1 MQTNV
6 TTSKDT
12 LAMNCPVCKSPA
24 LHATDLEAGLTFFNC
39 HQCRGNWVRGV
50 EYWKWLEQHGPN
62 LPERSDQDSGL
73 LLAEPGLHIDCPE
86 CRFRMVKYLV
96 GHGFSFTIDHC
107 GGCKGV
113 WLDRNEWEALK
124 ERNLH
129 DDLQFDVHFLL
140 AGRSGKRGAEEAAGA
155 NLLSHDSALM
165 IMPRSNEYAPG
176 SPPAQISQE
185 LLAYLTDKDPFD
197 V

>member
-1 MQTNV
+1 MQTNSTKNSENV
-6 TTSKDT
+6 VMK
-12 LAMNCPVCKSPA
+12 CPVCKSPE
-24 LHATDLEAGLTFFNC
+24 LQATELEDGLRFFRC
-39 HQCRGNWVRGV
+39 PECRGKWIRGA
-50 EYWKWLEQHGPN
+50 EYWKWLEQKGTN

-73 LLAEPGLHIDCPE
+73 QLAEPGLHVDCPE
-86 CRFRMVKYLV
+86 CRFRLVKYLV

-107 GGCKGV
+107 EGCKGV

-129 DDLQFDVHFLL
+129 DDLNSMFTAFWQDEAEKEARKKRLERIYITRFGADDYAEIERVRAWL
-140 AGRSGKRGAEEAAGA
+140 AT
-155 NLLSHDSALM
+155 
-165 IMPRSNEYAPG
+165 RSNK
-176 SPPAQISQE
+176 QD

>member
-1 MQTNV
+1 MQTN
-6 TTSKDT
+6 TIEKDGLT
-12 LAMNCPVCKSPA
+12 MKCPVCKSPQ
-24 LHATDLEAGLTFFNC
+24 LEATDLEDGLRFFRC
-39 HQCRGNWVRGV
+39 SECRGKWVRGA

-62 LPERSDQDSGL
+62 LPERSEQDSGL
-73 LLAEPGLHIDCPE
+73 SLAEPGIHLDCPE
-86 CRFRMVKYLV
+86 CRFRMIKYLV

-107 GGCKGV
+107 SGCKGV

-129 DDLQFDVHFLL
+129 DDLNSMFTSFWQDEAEKEARKKRLERIYISRFGHEDYAEIERVRAWL
-140 AGRSGKRGAEEAAGA
+140 AMRA
-155 NLLSHDSALM
+155 NK
-165 IMPRSNEYAPG
+165 
-176 SPPAQISQE
+176 QE

>member
-1 MQTNV
+1 M
-6 TTSKDT
+6 K
-12 LAMNCPVCKSPA
+12 CPVCKSPE
-24 LHATDLEAGLTFFNC
+24 LRATQLEEGLTVHNC
-39 HQCRGNWVRGV
+39 PQCQGNWIRGR

-73 LLAEPGLHIDCPE
+73 SLAEPGFHIDCPE
-86 CRFRMVKYLV
+86 CRFRMIKYLV

-107 GGCKGV
+107 DGCKGV

-129 DDLQFDVHFLL
+129 DDVNSMFTSFWQD
-140 AGRSGKRGAEEAAGA
+140 AAEKEARKKRLERIYIARFGAEDYTEIQRVRAWLAT
-155 NLLSHDSALM
+155 
-165 IMPRSNEYAPG
+165 RSNRH
-176 SPPAQISQE
+176 E

>member
-1 MQTNV
+1 MQTSAIETKQDV
-6 TTSKDT
+6 VLK
-12 LAMNCPVCKSPA
+12 CPVCKSPE
-24 LHATDLEAGLTFFNC
+24 LELTDMEDSLRFFRC
-39 HQCRGNWVRGV
+39 PECRGKWIRGA
-50 EYWKWLEQHGPN
+50 EYWNWLEQRGTN
-62 LPERSDQDSGL
+62 LPERSDQDTGL
-73 LLAEPGLHIDCPE
+73 SLAEPGLHIDCPE

-129 DDLQFDVHFLL
+129 DDLNSMFTAFWQDEAEKEARKKRLERIYISRFGADDYTEIERVRAWL
-140 AGRSGKRGAEEAAGA
+140 AT
-155 NLLSHDSALM
+155 
-165 IMPRSNEYAPG
+165 RSNR
-176 SPPAQISQE
+176 QD